1 MGKRMLHIGCGAIG
15 SHTVT
20 RLPLTVDFLV
30 LCDMDLVGYENVGI
44 ADFTPEEV
52 GQRKVPV
59 LANRIRTK
67 RPELHVAEIDGDVS
81 MISPAMIDSFDLIS
95 AAVDNDRAAFTI
107 CRIVA
112 QSEKKPCV
120 VFANCDPRS
129 GSAQIRILNYNR
141 NKACL
146 GCARSHDRWDS
157 PVSTP
162 HSCARGG
169 SRASGEAARFAS
181 ALQVSVVS
189 DLLQNDL
196 RRDERAGENLI
207 FNPAGTVLK
216 SRLTFSED
224 CPAFY
229 HVYVRRFDNTI
240 HMEHSVKDMTVRT
253 LLELTADQLGDDAF
267 IELGERRCSDRFF
280 CPACSTSRVFD
291 RTESSMLR
299 LTDSKPLCACG
310 SLMIPVGDFRRLK
323 VSLRDSTI
331 TNVSLGQCGFPEGDL
346 FLAVAQGR
354 CRYFATQIS
363 PACKHALMMDGEYEK
378 S

>member
-1 MGKRMLHIGCGAIG
+1 MGKRTLHIGCGAIG

-20 RLPLTVDFLV
+20 RLCQDIDFLL
-30 LCDMDLVGYENVGI
+30 LCDMDVVGPENLGI
-44 ADFTPEEV
+44 ADFFPEDV
-52 GQRKVPV
+52 GQRKVSV
-59 LANRIRTK
+59 LANRLRAG
-67 RPELHVAEIDGDVS
+67 RPSMHVAEIDGDVS
-81 MISPAMIDSFDLIS
+81 RVSPEMIDSFDLIS

-196 RRDERAGENLI
+196 RRNERAGENLI
-207 FNPAGTVLK
+207 LNPAGAVLK

-229 HVYVRRFDNTI
+229 HVYVRRVDNTI
-240 HMEHSVKDMTVRT
+240 HLEDSVKNMTVRT
-253 LLELTADQLGDDAF
+253 LLEITADQLGNDAF

-291 RTESSMLR
+291 RTESSLLR
-299 LTDSKPLCACG
+299 LTDSNPLCSCG

-323 VSLRDSTI
+323 ASLRDSAI
-331 TNVSLGQCGFPEGDL
+331 TNVSLAQCGFPEGDL
-346 FLAVAQGR
+346 FLAATKNR
-354 CRYFATQIS
+354 YRYFATQIS
-363 PACKHALMMDGEYEK
+363 PACNHALMIEGKHEK
-378 S
+378 P